1 FENGRQGMNG
11 GPFFADVHRSF
22 KFCVF
27 VASPTP
33 TEFPANCAFFIHD
46 VAQLS
51 DPNRRFQLTADDF
64 ARLNPNTGTAPIFRS
79 RRDAELTTAI
89 YDRLPIMVDHTGG
102 DPVKTWPVKY
112 STMFHMTNDS
122 GLFRTLSE
130 LEEQEG
136 AYPVGG
142 NRYGSASGEWLPLY
156 VGRMIHQF
164 DHRAASVEVN
174 AENLHNAALSGEITS
189 EQKADPDFLPVPQYW
204 VPASEVEFPAG
215 LDWLIAFRDIA
226 RATDM
231 RTMIAAA
238 IPLCG
243 VGNTAPIIVP
253 DDIETYR
260 RYADRL
266 LGNLGALVF
275 DYVVRQK
282 AQSTHLNWYIVEQLP
297 VVPPQR
303 FDDVRFGSKTAGEII
318 REVVLELTYAA
329 NDMASFARDMGHV
342 DPDGVVKPPFLWD
355 EERRLKLRAK
365 LDAVFFHLYG
375 VTDRD
380 DVRYIFSTFPI
391 IERQEK
397 DAYGGRFRSCELCL
411 AYMNALAASD
421 PDAEVAG

>member
-1 FENGRQGMNG
+1 
-11 GPFFADVHRSF
+11 
-22 KFCVF
+22 
-27 VASPTP
+27 
-33 TEFPANCAFFIHD
+33 
-46 VAQLS
+46 
-51 DPNRRFQLTADDF
+51 
-64 ARLNPNTGTAPIFRS
+64 
-79 RRDAELTTAI
+79 
-89 YDRLPIMVDHTGG
+89 
-102 DPVKTWPVKY
+102 
-112 STMFHMTNDS
+112 
-122 GLFRTLSE
+122 
-130 LEEQEG
+130 
-136 AYPVGG
+136 
-142 NRYGSASGEWLPLY
+142 
-156 VGRMIHQF
+156 MIHQF

-303 FDDVRFGSKTAGEII
+303 FDDVRFGPKTAGEII

-380 DVRYIFSTFPI
+380 DVRYIYSTFPI

-397 DAYGGRFRSCELCL
+397 DAYGGRYRSCELCL
-411 AYMNALAASD
+411 AYINALAAGD
-421 PDAEVAG
+421 PYAEITG